1 MKRSNLRKICKK
13 IDKNQMRGH
22 RTVWNKPTL
31 NLEELIEL
39 NMSHAQNKS
48 FMPLGFTPVNFEIK
62 F

>member
-1 MKRSNLRKICKK
+1 MW
-13 IDKNQMRGH
+13 GH